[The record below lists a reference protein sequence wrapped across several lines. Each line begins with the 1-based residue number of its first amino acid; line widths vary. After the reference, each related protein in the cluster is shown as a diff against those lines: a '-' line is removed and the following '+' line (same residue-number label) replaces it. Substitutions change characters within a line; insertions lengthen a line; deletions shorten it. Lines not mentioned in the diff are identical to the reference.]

1 VVLAVFTGV
10 TGCNRHARSVP
21 DELYLQARTSFERG
35 ELLQAMAASEKGF
48 SEFQNTQ
55 PDWAWRFKIQQ
66 AEVLVWQGK
75 NKDALALLNADP
87 PTSLADSDIAV
98 RRRILQGAA
107 NNYLQQFD
115 EAKLRIQQ
123 AEDLASAS
131 QPQLLGDVAL
141 VKATLATI
149 KGDFSNA
156 ELLNRQALNTALKR
170 NQPFLKAS
178 ALGNLGFVALRQ
190 QHCADAVERFDA
202 AAAAAQQLHNRT
214 LLEKAA
220 GNSGWCYYKLGDFD
234 RALENFTQAEST
246 SAELGI
252 AKDQLT
258 WLTNIGSIHYERRDF
273 AAAANYYQR
282 ALTIARN
289 LENKSQAAVCLNNLS
304 ATALETKQF
313 DQAEKYNNEALAL
326 KRAIGDASSEQYS
339 LLNQARIAAGRQQ
352 FADASKLLKDIIAKS
367 GEDASLRWEAESELA
382 ITYAAQNNNAAAEK
396 QFRTALATIDKARAA
411 LSKEEHRLSFLGS
424 AERFYNDYI
433 DFLIS
438 RGQTREAL
446 AVAEHSRA
454 RTLAEGLKIPV
465 AGVLNANFSPE
476 QTARK
481 LKSVILAYWLK
492 PGQSYLWTVTP
503 SRVVLSKLPPAD
515 QIDSEIQS
523 YRKALLGPRDVK
535 ETTNAAGTKLYEMLV
550 APAQSLIA
558 PNSRVIVIADRSLN
572 LLNFETILAPKP
584 QVHYWIE
591 DAVIS
596 NASSIALLA
605 RATQRKLAAE
615 KKLLLIGDPVYTGTD
630 FPELKQAKLE
640 LQDVANH
647 FPASQ
652 REVLERA
659 AATPAAYAASN
670 VGNYSF
676 VHFVAHGTASRTSPL
691 DSSIILS
698 RQSDAYKLYARDIMK
713 QPLRAEL
720 VTISACYGAGNRA
733 YSGEGLV
740 GLSWAFLRAGAH
752 NVVAALWEVSDTS
765 TPELMDAMYAGLQS
779 GNDPA
784 TALRAAKLKMLRSGS
799 IYRKPFY
806 WGAFQLYS
814 GS

>member
-1 VVLAVFTGV
+1 MGV
-10 TGCNRHARSVP
+10 TGCNRRAHSSA
-21 DELYLQARTSFERG
+21 DELYRQARGSFEKG
-35 ELLQAMAASEKGF
+35 ELLQSLATSEKGLQD
-48 SEFQNTQ
+48 FQGQ
-55 PDWAWRFKIQQ
+55 PEWRWRFSVQK
-66 AEVLVWQGK
+66 AEILVWQGK
-75 NKDALALLNADP
+75 AKDALVILDAELPLA
-87 PTSLADSDIAV
+87 LADSEVAV
-98 RRRILQGAA
+98 RRRTLQGIAD
-107 NNYLQQFD
+107 YRLQRFD
-115 EAKLRIQQ
+115 EAKERLDE
-123 AEDLASAS
+123 AEHLASTS
-131 QPQLLGDVAL
+131 RPELLGDVAIAQ
-141 VKATLATI
+141 ATLAVS
-149 KGDFSNA
+149 KGDFTNA
-156 ELLNRQALNTALKR
+156 EALNHKALEIAR
-170 NQPFLKAS
+170 NRGRRFLEAS
-178 ALGNLGFVALRQ
+178 ALGNIGFVALRQ
-190 QHCADAVERFDA
+190 QHCGDAVERFDA
-202 AAAAAQQLHNRT
+202 AAVVARELQNRA
-214 LLEKAA
+214 LLQRVA
-220 GNSGWCYYKLGDFD
+220 GNAGWCYYKLGDFD
-234 RALENFTQAEST
+234 RALESFTQAEST
-246 SAELGI
+246 AAELGVPQ
-252 AKDQLT
+252 DQLI
-258 WLTNIGSIHYERRDF
+258 WLTNIGSVHYERRDF
-273 AAAANYYQR
+273 PTAANYYQR
-282 ALTIARN
+282 ALTIARS
-289 LENKSQAAVCLNNLS
+289 LENKSQAAICLNNLS

-339 LLNQARIAAGRQQ
+339 LLNQARISAGRQQ
-352 FADASKLLKDIIAKS
+352 FADASRLLKDIIAKS

-382 ITYAAQNNNAAAEK
+382 ITYAAQNNNFAAEK
-396 QFRTALATIDKARAA
+396 EFRTALATIDKARAS

-446 AVAEHSRA
+446 GVAEHSRA

-481 LKSVILAYWLK
+481 LNSVILAYWLK

-503 SRVVLSKLPPAD
+503 TRVVLSKLPPAD

-535 ETTNAAGTKLYEMLV
+535 ETTNSAGTNLYDMLV
-550 APAQSLIA
+550 APAQNLI
-558 PNSRVIVIADRSLN
+558 PPGSRVVVIADRALN
-572 LLNFETILAPKP
+572 LLNFETVLAPKP
-584 QVHYWIE
+584 EVHYWIE

-605 RATQRKLAAE
+605 RTTERKLATN
-615 KKLLLIGDPVYTGTD
+615 KKLLLIGDPIYTGTD

-640 LQDVANH
+640 LQDVASH
-647 FPASQ
+647 FSASQ

-659 AATPAAYAASN
+659 GATPAAYAASN
-670 VGNYSF
+670 AGNYAF

-784 TALRAAKLKMLRSGS
+784 TSLRAAKLKMLRSGS
-799 IYRKPFY
+799 IYRRPFY

>member
-1 VVLAVFTGV
+1 MGV
-10 TGCNRHARSVP
+10 AGCNRHTRSSAE
-21 DELYLQARTSFERG
+21 DLYKQIRSSLDSG
-35 ELLQAMAASEKGF
+35 ELLEAMAAADKGIRI
-48 SEFQNTQ
+48 FQKQ
-55 PDWAWRFKIQQ
+55 PEWAWRFQVQKADVLVRQGKMKEALSILDAELPQSLAASDDAIRRFTLMGIANYRLQRFDDAKIDLDQ
-66 AEVLVWQGK
+66 AER
-75 NKDALALLNADP
+75 LAATHHP
-87 PTSLADSDIAV
+87 
-98 RRRILQGAA
+98 
-107 NNYLQQFD
+107 
-115 EAKLRIQQ
+115 E
-123 AEDLASAS
+123 
-131 QPQLLGDVAL
+131 LLGDVAI
-141 VKATLATI
+141 AQAALAYS
-149 KGDFSNA
+149 KSD
-156 ELLNRQALNTALKR
+156 LNTAESLNRNALKIAR
-170 NQPFLKAS
+170 AQHQRFLEAS
-178 ALGNLGFVALRQ
+178 ALSNLGVFELRQ
-190 QHCADAVERFDA
+190 QHCADAVEHFDA
-202 AAAAAQQLHNRT
+202 ALAIARDLHNRT
-214 LLEKAA
+214 LFQRIA
-220 GNSGWCYYKLGDFD
+220 GNAGWCYYKLGDFD
-234 RALENFTQAEST
+234 RALESFTQAEKT
-246 SAELGI
+246 AAGLGV
-252 AKDQLT
+252 AQDQVV
-258 WLTNIGSIHYERRDF
+258 WLTNIGSIHYEHHNSVE
-273 AAAANYYQR
+273 ATNYYQR

-289 LENKSQAAVCLNNLS
+289 TENKSQIAVCLNNLS
-304 ATALETKQF
+304 ATALETKHF
-313 DQAEKYNNEALAL
+313 DEAEKYNNEALAL
-326 KRAIGDASSEQYS
+326 KRAIGDTSSEQYS
-339 LLNQARIAAGRQQ
+339 LLNQARIAAGRLQ
-352 FADASKLLKDIIAKS
+352 FADATRLLKDIIARS

-396 QFRTALATIDKARAA
+396 QFRTALTTIDKARAA

-438 RGQTREAL
+438 RGHTREAL
-446 AVAEHSRA
+446 GVAEHSRA

-481 LKSVILAYWLK
+481 LNSVILAYWLK

-503 SRVVLSKLPPAD
+503 SRVVLSNLPPAD
-515 QIDSEIQS
+515 QIDFEIQS

-535 ETTNAAGTKLYEMLV
+535 ETTNAAGTKLYDMLV
-550 APAQSLIA
+550 APAQNLIA
-558 PNSRVIVIADRSLN
+558 PGSRVIVIADRALN
-572 LLNFETILAPKP
+572 LLNFETVLAPKP

-605 RATQRKLAAE
+605 RTTQRKLTTN
-615 KKLLLIGDPVYTGTD
+615 KKLLLIGDPIYTGTD

-647 FPASQ
+647 FPANQ

-670 VGNYSF
+670 AGNYTF

-799 IYRKPFY
+799 IYRRPFY

>member
-1 VVLAVFTGV
+1 M
-10 TGCNRHARSVP
+10 TGCNRHARSTP
-21 DELYLQARTSFERG
+21 DELYRQTRASFERG
-35 ELLQAMAASEKGF
+35 ELPEAIAAADSGYSQF
-48 SEFQNTQ
+48 RSAQ
-55 PDWAWRFKIQQ
+55 PDWAWRFNIQK
-66 AEVLVWQGK
+66 AEILVWQGK
-75 NKDALALLNADP
+75 PKDALALLDP
-87 PTSLADSDIAV
+87 ELPTTLAGSDVEV
-98 RRRILQGAA
+98 RQRILQSTA
-107 NNYLQQFD
+107 NGNLQRFD
-115 EAKLRIQQ
+115 QAKLRVEQ
-123 AEDLASAS
+123 ADKLAVANHPEL
-131 QPQLLGDVAL
+131 QGDVAIA
-141 VKATLATI
+141 KATLAI
-149 KGDFSNA
+149 QQNDFISA
-156 ELLNRQALNTALKR
+156 ETLNRRALDFARQQNR
-170 NQPFLKAS
+170 RFLEVS
-178 ALGNLGFVALRQ
+178 ALGNLGVVALRQ
-190 QHCADAVERFDA
+190 QRCGDAVEVFDA
-202 AAAAAQQLHNRT
+202 AVATAQQLHNRT
-214 LLEKAA
+214 LLEKLA

-273 AAAANYYQR
+273 PTAANYYQR
-282 ALTIARN
+282 ALAIARS

-313 DQAEKYNNEALAL
+313 DQAEKYNNEALEL
-326 KRAIGDASSEQYS
+326 KRAIGDKSSELYS
-339 LLNQARIAAGRQQ
+339 LLNAARIASGRQK
-352 FADASKLLKDIIAKS
+352 FADATRLLNDVIAKS
-367 GEDASLRWEAESELA
+367 GADASLRWEAQSELA
-382 ITYAAQNNNAAAEK
+382 ITYAAQNNNAAAERE
-396 QFRTALATIDKARAA
+396 FRTALATIDKARAA

-438 RGQTREAL
+438 RGRTREAL
-446 AVAEHSRA
+446 GIAEHSRA

-465 AGVLNANFSPE
+465 AGVLSASFAPE

-481 LKSVILAYWLK
+481 LNSVILAYWLK

-503 SRVVLSKLPPAD
+503 TRVVLSKLPPGD
-515 QIDSEIQS
+515 QIDTEIQS

-535 ETTNAAGTKLYEMLV
+535 ETTNSAGTSLYDMLV
-550 APAQSLIA
+550 APAQSLIS
-558 PNSRVIVIADRSLN
+558 PNSRVIVVADRALN
-572 LLNFETILAPKP
+572 LINFETLLAPKP

-591 DAVIS
+591 DATVS

-605 RATQRKLAAE
+605 RASQTKAASE
-615 KKLLLIGDPVYTGTD
+615 KKLLLIGDPIYTGTD
-630 FPELKQAKLE
+630 FPELKQARLE

-647 FPASQ
+647 FPPAR

-670 VGNYSF
+670 AGNFSF
-676 VHFVAHGTASRTSPL
+676 LHFVAHGTASRTSPL

-698 RQSDAYKLYARDIMK
+698 RQGDAYKLYARDIMK

-765 TPELMDAMYAGLQS
+765 TPELMDTMYAGLQS
-779 GNDPA
+779 GSDPA

-799 IYRKPFY
+799 VYRKPFY

>member
-1 VVLAVFTGV
+1 MGV
-10 TGCNRHARSVP
+10 AGCNRHARSSP
-21 DELYLQARTSFERG
+21 DELYRQARASFERG
-35 ELLQAMAASEKGF
+35 DLTDALSITERGAAEFEK
-48 SEFQNTQ
+48 SQ
-55 PDWAWRFKIQQ
+55 PDWGWRFKVQR

-75 NKDALALLNADP
+75 TKDALALLDQKLP
-87 PTSLADSDIAV
+87 PSLAVSDVAV
-98 RRRILQGAA
+98 RQRTVQGIADY
-107 NNYLQQFD
+107 YLQHFD
-115 EAKLRIQQ
+115 ESKSLLDE
-123 AEDLASAS
+123 AEIIASA
-131 QPQLLGDVAL
+131 QHPELLGDVA
-141 VKATLATI
+141 VAQAALA
-149 KGDFSNA
+149 
-156 ELLNRQALNTALKR
+156 ALKSDFASAETFNR
-170 NQPFLKAS
+170 KALDLARKQQKRFLEAS
-178 ALGNLGFVALRQ
+178 ALGNMGFVALRQ
-190 QHCADAVERFDA
+190 QHCGDAVERFDA
-202 AAAAAQQLHNRT
+202 AALVARELHNRA
-214 LLEKAA
+214 LLQRTM

-234 RALENFTQAEST
+234 RALDAFTQAESIA
-246 SAELGI
+246 AEIGVTQN
-252 AKDQLT
+252 QLF

-273 AAAANYYQR
+273 PTATNYYQR

-326 KRAIGDASSEQYS
+326 KRAIGDTSSEQYS
-339 LLNQARIAAGRQQ
+339 LLNQARIAAGRRQ

-382 ITYAAQNNNAAAEK
+382 ITYAAQNNNNAAEK

-446 AVAEHSRA
+446 GVAEHSRA

-465 AGVLNANFSPE
+465 VGVINANFSPE

-481 LKSVILAYWLK
+481 LNSVILAYWLK
-492 PGQSYLWTVTP
+492 PGQSYLWTVTS
-503 SRVVLSKLPPAD
+503 SRVVLSKLPPVD
-515 QIDSEIQS
+515 QIDAEIQS

-535 ETTNAAGTKLYEMLV
+535 ETTNSAGTNLYDTLV
-550 APAQSLIA
+550 APAQGLIA
-558 PNSRVIVIADRSLN
+558 PNSRVIVVADRALN
-572 LLNFETILAPKP
+572 LLNFETLLAPKP

-605 RATQRKLAAE
+605 RTTERKLATN
-615 KKLLLIGDPVYTGTD
+615 KKLLLIGDPIYTGTD

-640 LQDVANH
+640 LQDVAGH
-647 FPASQ
+647 FPANQ
-652 REVLERA
+652 REILERA
-659 AATPAAYAASN
+659 AATPAAYAATN
-670 VGNYSF
+670 AGNYAF

-713 QPLRAEL
+713 QPLHAEL

-799 IYRKPFY
+799 VYRRPFY